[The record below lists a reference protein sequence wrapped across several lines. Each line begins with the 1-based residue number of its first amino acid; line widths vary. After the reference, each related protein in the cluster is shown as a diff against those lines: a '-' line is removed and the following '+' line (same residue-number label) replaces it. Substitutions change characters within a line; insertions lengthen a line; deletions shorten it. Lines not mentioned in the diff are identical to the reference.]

1 MVGAV
6 RAAHMVE
13 PMPSDAPGAFAIAA
27 AMIGAALSGGALVFA
42 ALCWLARRVLSEHDE
57 GDFYGQ

>member
-1 MVGAV
+1 
-6 RAAHMVE
+6 MVE
-13 PMPSDAPGAFAIAA
+13 PMPSDAQGAFAIAA